1 MRNAG
6 TAVALGGLGC
16 LPILLLIAF
25 NVFVGG
31 YCTQYVVEYWG
42 AYITGHAVHIPFVV
56 AAVAGLFLGEFTVPA
71 AILTWLLSFVI
82 ACAACAT

>member
-1 MRNAG
+1 MKNVA
-6 TAVALGGLGC
+6 TAFAVGGLGC

-42 AYITGHAVHIPFVV
+42 SYISGHAVHIPFVV

-71 AILTWLLSFVI
+71 AIVTWLLSFAIVCP
-82 ACAACAT
+82 ACS